1 MNDIPKTE
9 FDTIWKLIRESIKE
23 SGELSDE
30 AFGLWFSEVS
40 LRELSSEKAVF
51 AVASEF
57 KYKTIINRYFD
68 TLKNNL
74 TAVVG
79 YTPDEVEIIHDP
91 SGYAPAVSEKSDKE
105 EFYSVNNSSS
115 ANTAKGDLSDLSIP
129 SIDDIFDKTEAEDE
143 ENLPKYQST
152 TSTGKEKLTFNPDYT
167 FDNFVVG
174 GSNNFA
180 YAASKNVAENPAV
193 EYNPLFLYGPSGV
206 GKTHLMYAIANR
218 SMELY
223 PDMNI
228 VFVKGEEFANQLI
241 ECLSR
246 KYGGRA
252 FREKYRSVDMLLI
265 DDVHFIVGRDST
277 QEEFFHTFNSL
288 FEAHRQIIVSS
299 DKPPKEMQI
308 LETRIITRFE
318 SGLLADVKSPDYDL
332 RLAIL
337 RRKAL
342 NTGIRLEPEVEMFL
356 AERLGSSIRQIEG
369 VIKKISARYYLTG
382 EAPTIDAIK
391 ALVPE
396 FLKDKDSPQVYA
408 KKVIS
413 AVADHYGVTSEDIIG
428 EKRDKNI
435 RIARNVSMLI
445 IKNNTT
451 LSLSEIG
458 RLFGRNYSTVINNCN
473 AVRNMVESD
482 PLFASEFRK
491 LEKNT
496 KSV

>member
-9 FDTIWKLIRESIKE
+9 FDTIWKLIRDSIKE

-30 AFGLWFSEVS
+30 AFGLWFSDVT

-51 AVASEF
+51 AVATEF
-57 KYKTIINRYFD
+57 RYRTVVNRYSD
-68 TLKNNL
+68 TLKKNL

-79 YTPDEVEIIHDP
+79 YTPDEVEIIFDP
-91 SGYAPAVSEKSDKE
+91 TGFVPPVLEGQDT
-105 EFYSVNNSSS
+105 SS
-115 ANTAKGDLSDLSIP
+115 
-129 SIDDIFDKTEAEDE
+129 DE
-143 ENLPKYQST
+143 EVPERKKEFTLLPEENEPFVETDLPKYQST

-174 GSNNFA
+174 GSNKFA
-180 YAASKNVAENPAV
+180 HAAALNVAENPAL

-206 GKTHLMYAIANR
+206 GKTHLMYAITNKT
-218 SMELY
+218 MELY

-265 DDVHFIVGRDST
+265 DDVHFIVGREST

-299 DKPPKEMQI
+299 DKPPKEMHI
-308 LETRIITRFE
+308 LESRIRTRFE
-318 SGLLADVKSPDYDL
+318 SGLLADVQSPDYDL

-342 NTGIRLEPEVEMFL
+342 NTGIRLDQEVEMFL
-356 AERLGSSIRQIEG
+356 AERIGASIRQIEG

-382 EAPTIDAIK
+382 EAPTIESIK

-396 FLKDKDSPQVYA
+396 FLKEKDSPKVFA
-408 KKVIS
+408 NKVIS
-413 AVADHYGVTSEDIIG
+413 TAAAHYGVSEEDIVG

-435 RIARNVSMLI
+435 RLARNAAMLI
-445 IKNNTT
+445 IKNNSP
-451 LSLSEIG
+451 LSYTEIG
-458 RLFGRNYSTVINNCN
+458 RIFNRNYSTVINNCN
-473 AVRNMVESD
+473 ASKALIEGD
-482 PLFASEFRK
+482 AHFASEYREI
-491 LEKNT
+491 EKE
-496 KSV
+496 SRS

>member
-30 AFGLWFSEVS
+30 AFGLWFSDVS

-51 AVASEF
+51 AVATEF
-57 KYKTIINRYFD
+57 RYKTIVNRYSD

-79 YTPDEVEIIHDP
+79 YTPDEVKI
-91 SGYAPAVSEKSDKE
+91 
-105 EFYSVNNSSS
+105 
-115 ANTAKGDLSDLSIP
+115 
-129 SIDDIFDKTEAEDE
+129 IFDPTGYVPPVLEGEDSSLSFSRNDEPADISSISDITEKNEDYDGE
-143 ENLPKYQST
+143 ELPKYQST

-180 YAASKNVAENPAV
+180 YAAAKNVAENPAV

-206 GKTHLMYAIANR
+206 GKTHLMYAITNKA
-218 SMELY
+218 MELY

-265 DDVHFIVGRDST
+265 DDVHFIVGREST

-308 LETRIITRFE
+308 LETRIRTRFE
-318 SGLLADVKSPDYDL
+318 SGLLADVQSPDYDL

-369 VIKKISARYYLTG
+369 IIKKISARYYLTG
-382 EAPTIDAIK
+382 EAPTIDTIK
-391 ALVPE
+391 TLVPE
-396 FLKDKDSPQVYA
+396 FIKEKDSPKMFA
-408 KKVIS
+408 NKVIS
-413 AVADHYGVTSEDIIG
+413 AAAHHFGVSEEDVVG

-435 RIARNVSMLI
+435 RLARNAAMLI
-445 IKNNTT
+445 IKNNTS
-451 LSLSEIG
+451 LSFSEIG
-458 RLFGRNYSTVINNCN
+458 RIFNRNYSTVINNCN
-473 AVRNMVESD
+473 ASKALIEGDLHFAAEFKEIEKES
-482 PLFASEFRK
+482 
-491 LEKNT
+491 
-496 KSV
+496 KSL